1 MHRTKHVGSLN
12 GAAPSRLETI
22 ANNHVTGSQKTGAT
36 QLGEEE
42 FAAREGHGTWLDYLL
57 CADEAISPYE
67 EQFSREGWAKP
78 GRAPE
83 SQQVQQKGHE

>member
-1 MHRTKHVGSLN
+1 MEQPHPDWKLVVN
-12 GAAPSRLETI
+12 KPSATFI
-22 ANNHVTGSQKTGAT
+22 ANNHVTGSQKTGAM